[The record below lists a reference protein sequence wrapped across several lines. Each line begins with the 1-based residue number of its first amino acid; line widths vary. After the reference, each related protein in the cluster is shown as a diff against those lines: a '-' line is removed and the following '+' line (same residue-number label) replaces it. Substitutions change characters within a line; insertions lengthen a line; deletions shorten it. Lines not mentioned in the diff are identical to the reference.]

1 MNRKVENPRLISIV
15 AFSFL
20 FTHILSFLFQ
30 GQSFFALIDL
40 QGIESLDY
48 ILITIVMHFLG
59 LLSCSFWVKTL
70 KVAKNTMLSSMG
82 LTFIA
87 AYPFFLNPSYWWML
101 ALVISGYASGCAVA
115 SWGYFLKAYTPKN
128 ERLKSCADVLIYS
141 NLLMITVNII
151 AVNISAYLGLT
162 ISMLCLVIGMG
173 FLYIL
178 PTEVNAEDLS
188 NKTDQKNYQ
197 SIRKPLLL
205 LSLFIF
211 IITINSGLMYQVI
224 NPAFEHLQGLVT
236 WYWAVPY
243 IVALIIMRNL
253 PAKVQRANI
262 LYAAMLMM
270 VGAFISFILL
280 GRNSSDYLVVNTMML
295 GACGVFDLFWWSIL
309 GEMLEHTENPAQ
321 VFGQG
326 LAANV
331 AGVLCGIIIGIIIT
345 AIKLPGAE
353 LTVIAL
359 TVVCIT
365 LVLLPSLNQQLI
377 LVLRNHTYLNLFH
390 NMNVNQQTAI
400 LDQTEALTPLT
411 VREKEVLQLIL
422 SGKSNREIAASLF
435 ISENTVKTHARNIF
449 SKYDVTSRVELISNL
464 LRQSK

>member
-1 MNRKVENPRLISIV
+1 MNRILKNPRLISIV

-20 FTHILSFLFQ
+20 FTHLLSFLFQ
-30 GQSFFALIDL
+30 GQTFYALIDL
-40 QGIESLDY
+40 QGIKGLDY
-48 ILITIVMHFLG
+48 ILITILVHFLG
-59 LLSCSFWVKTL
+59 LISCGFWAKTL
-70 KVAKNTMLSSMG
+70 RAAKKTMLSSMA
-82 LTFIA
+82 LCFIA
-87 AYPFFLNPSYWWML
+87 AGPFFLNPSPWWML
-101 ALVISGYASGCAVA
+101 GLVISGYSSGCAVA

-151 AVNISAYLGLT
+151 AVNVSAYLGL
-162 ISMLCLVIGMG
+162 SFSLLFLLVGMV

-178 PTEVNAEDLS
+178 PTKVNTEGS
-188 NKTDQKNYQ
+188 REKTVNQTYS
-197 SIRKPLLL
+197 SIQKPLLL

-243 IVALIIMRNL
+243 ITALIIMRNL
-253 PAKVQRANI
+253 SAQVQRANI

-270 VGAFISFILL
+270 VGAFISFMLL
-280 GRNSSDYLVVNTMML
+280 GRGSSDYLVINTMML
-295 GACGVFDLFWWSIL
+295 AACGVFDLFWWSIL
-309 GEMLEHTENPAQ
+309 GEMLEHTDNPARI
-321 VFGQG
+321 FGQG

-331 AGVLCGIIIGIIIT
+331 AGVLCGIILGMTIT
-345 AIKLPGAE
+345 AIRLPGAE

-359 TVVCIT
+359 TVVCLT
-365 LVLLPSLNQQLI
+365 LVLLPPLNQQLI
-377 LVLRNHTYLNLFH
+377 LLLRNHTYLTAFH
-390 NMNVNQQTAI
+390 NMNENQQTAI

-411 VREKEVLQLIL
+411 VREQEVLQLIL

-449 SKYDVTSRVELISNL
+449 SKYDVASRAELISNL